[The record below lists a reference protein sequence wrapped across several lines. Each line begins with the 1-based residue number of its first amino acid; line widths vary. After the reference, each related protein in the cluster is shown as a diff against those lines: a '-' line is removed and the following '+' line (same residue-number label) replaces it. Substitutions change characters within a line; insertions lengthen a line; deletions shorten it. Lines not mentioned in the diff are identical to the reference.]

1 MKVFDRYVGADVELP
16 AEVDPGRYRLLA
28 PVCLNGTL
36 LLQAG
41 EVLWSDGGSRCL
53 LTESLSDEQVRS
65 FRTSPAEQDGQTPG
79 SVIDAAVLA
88 VAEQVESM
96 NPGDS
101 LPSPVMPTKLG
112 ELAQMYPLERLLET
126 TLSAGHLQTIAK
138 RPRMDMRYDTEMLPV
153 SRVQRMAVDAVTRLA
168 SHSEDW
174 IRREITGVVP
184 GRLKAEISQDE
195 LVIYE
200 NIVFARLLDRLRKTL
215 RKRLRDLDA
224 LLSKQAEA
232 GKLENAQHF
241 DHRLRH
247 DLCELW
253 GRSFA
258 DQPGA
263 GKSVHVTRDQISAL
277 LGKVTQL
284 QRSTVVQAI
293 PPMQQVPLSLRSTNI
308 LQHDPHYR
316 HLRPLWLLAHSTLL
330 QQARSPQDWLND
342 QRQRAQRY
350 SAYTGLLVRHA
361 LHASKMVDPQGEGA
375 SWRFGPST
383 LTLRS
388 ERGDWIL
395 QLRTG
400 TGSVEQLTVVPAW
413 RGCRDWEGQKLDRCV
428 LFCHPDETEADDSAT
443 GSDSVLNPLQFYGVE
458 RVRQAIERWL
468 LAQLL
473 IRYPFHVKNVPAA
486 LANDCKNAAPNFI
499 KVDGRSLSIIGA
511 PDAQVRA
518 KLEEFMRAGK
528 TSQETTHAITNALDQ
543 AKLLAKCRLCGQ
555 SVAPSDFKKSAH
567 GFKASCGCGHTW
579 TFQRSGD
586 GTLQAAYRLGAQQ
599 RPFSEIGSRELLI
612 GPASFAQLPPQSTQK
627 KQWVS

>member
-28 PVCLNGTL
+28 PVCLNGTV
-36 LLQAG
+36 LLQTDD
-41 EVLWSDGGSRCL
+41 VLWSDGSSRCL
-53 LTESLSDEQVRS
+53 LTRSLAEEPVRS
-65 FRTSPAEQDGQTPG
+65 FRMPPAEQDGQTPG
-79 SVIDAAVLA
+79 SVIDAALLA

-96 NPGDS
+96 NPEGS
-101 LPSPVMPTKLG
+101 LPSPVMPAKLG
-112 ELAQMYPLERLLET
+112 ELAQMYPLEKLLET
-126 TLSAGHLQTIAK
+126 TLLEGHLQTIAK
-138 RPRMDMRYDTEMLPV
+138 RPRMDMRYETEMLPV

-200 NIVFARLLDRLRKTL
+200 NIVFARLLDRLSKAL

-232 GKLENAQHF
+232 GKLENAQHL

-253 GRSFA
+253 GRSFD
-258 DQPGA
+258 DQPGN
-263 GKSVHVTRDQISAL
+263 GKSVRVTRDQISAL

-284 QRSTVVQAI
+284 QRSMVVQAI

-316 HLRPLWLLAHSTLL
+316 HLRPLWLLAHSSLIK
-330 QQARSPQDWLND
+330 QACSPQDWLND
-342 QRQRAQRY
+342 QRQRARRY
-350 SAYTGLLVRHA
+350 SAYAGLLLRHA
-361 LHASKMVDPQGEGA
+361 LHASKMIDRQGDGV

-383 LTLRS
+383 LTLRG
-388 ERGDWIL
+388 EHGDWIL

-428 LFCHPDETEADDSAT
+428 LFCHPDETEVDDSET
-443 GSDSVLNPLQFYGVE
+443 GSDSVVNPLRFYGVE
-458 RVRQAIERWL
+458 RMRQAVERWL
-468 LAQLL
+468 LVQLL
-473 IRYPFHVKNVPAA
+473 TRYPFHVKNVPVA
-486 LANDCKNAAPNFI
+486 LANDFKNAAPDVI

-511 PDAQVRA
+511 PDEQVRA
-518 KLEEFMRAGK
+518 KLEEIMRVSK
-528 TSQETTHAITNALDQ
+528 ISQETTHAITDALDQ
-543 AKLLAKCRLCGQ
+543 ARMLIRCRLCGH
-555 SVAPSDFKKSAH
+555 SVPPNDFKGSAH

-579 TFQRSGD
+579 TFLRSGD
-586 GTLQAAYRLGAQQ
+586 GALQATYRLGPEQ
-599 RPFSEIGSRELLI
+599 RPFSEVGSRELLI
-612 GPASFAQLPPQSTQK
+612 EPACFEQLPAQPTLRK
-627 KQWVS
+627 

>member
-1 MKVFDRYVGADVELP
+1 MKVFDRYVGIDVELP

-28 PVCLNGTL
+28 PVCLNGTIL
-36 LLQAG
+36 MQSG
-41 EVLWSDGGSRCL
+41 DVLWSDGGSRCL
-53 LTESLSDEQVRS
+53 LTGSLSDEQVRS
-65 FRTSPAEQDGQTPG
+65 FRMPAAEQDGQTPG

-96 NPGDS
+96 NPQDS

-112 ELAQMYPLERLLET
+112 ELAQMCPLEQLLET

-232 GKLENAQHF
+232 GKLENAQHL

-284 QRSTVVQAI
+284 QRSMVVQAI
-293 PPMQQVPLSLRSTNI
+293 PAMQQVPLSLRSTNI

-316 HLRPLWLLAHSTLL
+316 HLRPLWLLAHSSLL

-350 SAYTGLLVRHA
+350 SAYAGLLIRHA
-361 LHASKMVDPQGEGA
+361 LHASKMVDPRGDGA

-383 LTLRS
+383 LTLRD

-400 TGSVEQLTVVPAW
+400 TGPVEQLAVVPAW

-428 LFCHPDETEADDSAT
+428 LFCHPGETEVDESET

-458 RVRQAIERWL
+458 RVRQAVERWL
-468 LAQLL
+468 LVQLL
-473 IRYPFHVKNVPAA
+473 TQYPFQVKNIPAA
-486 LANDCKNAAPNFI
+486 LANDFKNTAPEII
-499 KVDGRSLSIIGA
+499 KVDGRILSIIGA
-511 PDAQVRA
+511 PDEQVRA
-518 KLEEFMRAGK
+518 KLEEIMRVSK
-528 TSQETTHAITNALDQ
+528 TSQETTHAITGALDQ
-543 AKLLAKCRLCGQ
+543 VKLMTRCRLCGQ
-555 SVAPSDFKKSAH
+555 SVAPNDFKKSAH
-567 GFKASCGCGHTW
+567 GLKASCGCGHTW
-579 TFQRSGD
+579 TFQRSDD
-586 GTLQAAYRLGAQQ
+586 GVFRAAYRLGTQQ
-599 RPFSEIGSRELLI
+599 RPFSEVGSRELLI
-612 GPASFAQLPPQSTQK
+612 GPASFAQLPPQSADK
-627 KQWVS
+627 KQRVS

>member
-16 AEVDPGRYRLLA
+16 AEVDPGRYRLLL
-28 PVCLNGTL
+28 PVCLNGSI

-41 EVLWSDGGSRCL
+41 DKLWSDGSSRCL
-53 LTESLSDEQVRS
+53 LTGSLSDEQVRS
-65 FRTSPAEQDGQTPG
+65 FRMPAAEQDDQTPS

-88 VAEQVESM
+88 VAEQLESM
-96 NPGDS
+96 KPGGS

-112 ELAQMYPLERLLET
+112 ELAQMYPLEQLLEV
-126 TLSAGHLQTIAK
+126 TLWAGHLQTIAK
-138 RPRMDMRYDTEMLPV
+138 RPRMDMRYDTEILPV
-153 SRVQRMAVDAVTRLA
+153 SRVQRMAADAVTRLA

-174 IRREITGVVP
+174 VRREITGVVP

-200 NIVFARLLDRLRKTL
+200 NIVFARLLDRLSKTL

-232 GKLENAQHF
+232 GKLENAQHL

-258 DQPGA
+258 DQPGN
-263 GKSVHVTRDQISAL
+263 GKSVRVTRDQINAL

-284 QRSTVVQAI
+284 QRSMVVQTI
-293 PPMQQVPLSLRSTNI
+293 SPMQHVPLTLRSTNI

-316 HLRPLWLLAHSTLL
+316 HLRPLWLLAHSSLL
-330 QQARSPQDWLND
+330 QQACSPQDWLND

-350 SAYTGLLVRHA
+350 SAYVGLLLRHA
-361 LHASKMVDPQGEGA
+361 LHASKMVDPQGDGV

-383 LTLRS
+383 LTLRD
-388 ERGDWIL
+388 ERGDWTL

-428 LFCHPDETEADDSAT
+428 LFCHPDEAGVDDSET
-443 GSDSVLNPLQFYGVE
+443 GSDSVVNPLQFYGVE
-458 RVRQAIERWL
+458 RMRQAVERWL
-468 LAQLL
+468 LVQLL
-473 IRYPFHVKNVPAA
+473 TRYPFHVKNVPAA
-486 LANDCKNAAPNFI
+486 LANDCKIAAPDFI
-499 KVDGRSLSIIGA
+499 KVEGRSLSIVGA
-511 PDAQVRA
+511 PDEQVRA
-518 KLEEFMRAGK
+518 KLREIMLVSK
-528 TSQETTHAITNALDQ
+528 ISQETIHAITDALDQ
-543 AKLLAKCRLCGQ
+543 ARLLIRCRLCGH
-555 SVAPSDFKKSAH
+555 SVSSNDFKKSAH

-586 GTLQAAYRLGAQQ
+586 GSLQAAYRLGPQQ
-599 RPFSEIGSRELLI
+599 RPFSEVGGRELLI
-612 GPASFAQLPPQSTQK
+612 EPASFEQLPPQPTLRK
-627 KQWVS
+627 

>member
-1 MKVFDRYVGADVELP
+1 MKVFDRYVGVDVELP

-28 PVCLNGTL
+28 PVCLNGSI

-41 EVLWSDGGSRCL
+41 DKLWSDGSSRCL
-53 LTESLSDEQVRS
+53 LTGSLSDEQLRS
-65 FRTSPAEQDGQTPG
+65 FRMPSAEQDEQAPS
-79 SVIDAAVLA
+79 SVIDEAVLA

-96 NPGDS
+96 SPGDS
-101 LPSPVMPTKLG
+101 LPSPVMPTQLG
-112 ELAQMYPLERLLET
+112 ELAQMYPLEQLLET

-174 IRREITGVVP
+174 ARREITGVVP

-232 GKLENAQHF
+232 GKLENAQNL

-253 GRSFA
+253 GQSSA

-263 GKSVHVTRDQISAL
+263 GKSVQAIRDQISAL
-277 LGKVTQL
+277 LGKVMQL
-284 QRSTVVQAI
+284 QRSTAVQAI

-308 LQHDPHYR
+308 LLHDPHYR
-316 HLRPLWLLAHSTLL
+316 HLRPLWLLAHSSLM
-330 QQARSPQDWLND
+330 QQACGPQDWLNE

-350 SAYTGLLVRHA
+350 SVYVGLLVRHA
-361 LHASKMVDPQGEGA
+361 LHASKMVDPQGDDV

-383 LTLRS
+383 LTLRD
-388 ERGDWIL
+388 ECGDWVL

-413 RGCRDWEGQKLDRCV
+413 RGCRDWEDQKHDRCV
-428 LFCHPDETEADDSAT
+428 LFCHPGETEVDDCET
-443 GSDSVLNPLQFYGVE
+443 GNDSVLNPLQFYGVE
-458 RVRQAIERWL
+458 RVRQAVERWL
-468 LAQLL
+468 LVQLL
-473 IRYPFHVKNVPAA
+473 IQYPFQIKNVPAA
-486 LANDCKNAAPNFI
+486 LANDCKNAAPEVI
-499 KVDGRSLSIIGA
+499 KVEGKSLSIIGA
-511 PDAQVRA
+511 PDEKFRA
-518 KLEEFMRAGK
+518 KLDEIMRVSK
-528 TSQETTHAITNALDQ
+528 ISQETTHAITDALDQ
-543 AKLLAKCRLCGQ
+543 AKLLTRCRLCGH
-555 SVAPSDFKKSAH
+555 SVAPNDFKKSMY

-586 GTLQAAYRLGAQQ
+586 GALQAAYRLGPQQ
-599 RPFSEIGSRELLI
+599 RPFSEVGSRELLFRS
-612 GPASFAQLPPQSTQK
+612 ASFEQVNATE
-627 KQWVS
+627 KQ

>member
-36 LLQAG
+36 SLQTG
-41 EVLWSDGGSRCL
+41 DVLWSDGGSRCL
-53 LTESLSDEQVRS
+53 LTGSLSDEQIRN
-65 FRTSPAEQDGQTPG
+65 FRIPPDEQDGQTPG

-88 VAEQVESM
+88 VAEQVESI
-96 NPGDS
+96 NPGGS

-112 ELAQMYPLERLLET
+112 ELAQIYPLEQLLET
-126 TLSAGHLQTIAK
+126 TLAAGHLQAIAK

-153 SRVQRMAVDAVTRLA
+153 SRVQRMAIDAVTRLA

-200 NIVFARLLDRLRKTL
+200 NIVFARLLDRLRKAL

-232 GKLENAQHF
+232 GKLENAQHL

-253 GRSFA
+253 GQSFA

-263 GKSVHVTRDQISAL
+263 GNSVHGTRDKISAL
-277 LGKVTQL
+277 LGKVMQL

-293 PPMQQVPLSLRSTNI
+293 PAMQQVPLSLRSTNI

-316 HLRPLWLLAHSTLL
+316 HLRPLWLLAHSSLL
-330 QQARSPQDWLND
+330 QQARSPQDWLNN
-342 QRQRAQRY
+342 QRQQAQSY
-350 SAYTGLLVRHA
+350 SAYAGLLVRHA
-361 LHASKMVDPQGEGA
+361 LHACKLVAPQGDGA
-375 SWRFGPST
+375 SWRFGLST
-383 LTLRS
+383 LTLRG

-395 QLRTG
+395 QLRTD
-400 TGSVEQLTVVPAW
+400 TGSVEQLTVIPAW
-413 RGCRDWEGQKLDRCV
+413 RGCRDWEGQKLDHCV
-428 LFCHPDETEADDSAT
+428 LFCHPGETEFDDSAT

-458 RVRQAIERWL
+458 RVRQAVERWL
-468 LAQLL
+468 LLPLL
-473 IRYPFHVKNVPAA
+473 TRYPFHVKNVPAA
-486 LANDCKNAAPNFI
+486 LANDFKNAAPDTIN
-499 KVDGRSLSIIGA
+499 VEGRSFSVVGA
-511 PDAQVRA
+511 PDAQVRK
-518 KLEEFMRAGK
+518 KLDDLMRVSK
-528 TSQETTHAITNALDQ
+528 ICHDTTRAIADALDQ
-543 AKLLAKCRLCGQ
+543 ATLLTLCRICGQ
-555 SVAPSDFKKSAH
+555 SVAPNDFRRSAH
-567 GFKASCGCGHTW
+567 GFKASCGCGHFW
-579 TFQRSGD
+579 TFSRSGD
-586 GTLQAAYRLGAQQ
+586 GAPQAAYRLGAQQ
-599 RPFSEIGSRELLI
+599 RPFSEVGSRELLI
-612 GPASFAQLPPQSTQK
+612 GPASFAQLPPQSK
-627 KQWVS
+627 ERK

>member
-16 AEVDPGRYRLLA
+16 VEVDPGRYRLLA
-28 PVCLNGTL
+28 PVCLNGIL

-53 LTESLSDEQVRS
+53 LTGNLSGEQIRS
-65 FRTSPAEQDGQTPG
+65 FKVPPAEQDGQTPG

-88 VAEQVESM
+88 VSEQLESM

-153 SRVQRMAVDAVTRLA
+153 SRIQRMAVDAVTRLA

-200 NIVFARLLDRLRKTL
+200 NIVFARLLDRLRIAL
-215 RKRLRDLDA
+215 RKRQRDLDA

-232 GKLENAQHF
+232 GKLENAQYL

-258 DQPGA
+258 DQPEA
-263 GKSVHVTRDQISAL
+263 GKSVHVTRDQISTL

-284 QRSTVVQAI
+284 QRSTVVQAV

-316 HLRPLWLLAHSTLL
+316 HLRPLWLLAHSSLL

-361 LHASKMVDPQGEGA
+361 LHASMMVDPHGDGA

-400 TGSVEQLTVVPAW
+400 KESVEEMTFVPAW
-413 RGCRDWEGQKLDRCV
+413 RGCLDWDDQKFDRCV
-428 LFCHPDETEADDSAT
+428 LFCHPGEMEVDDSAT
-443 GSDSVLNPLQFYGVE
+443 GSDSVLNPFQFYGVE
-458 RVRQAIERWL
+458 RVRQAVERWL
-468 LAQLL
+468 LVQLL
-473 IRYPFHVKNVPAA
+473 IQYPFHVKNVSAS
-486 LANDCKNAAPNFI
+486 LANDCRNAAPDII

-511 PDAQVRA
+511 PDEQVRA
-518 KLEEFMRAGK
+518 KLEEIMRASK
-528 TSQETTHAITNALDQ
+528 TIQETTHAITDALDR
-543 AKLLAKCRLCGQ
+543 ATLLTRCRLCGQ
-555 SVAPSDFKKSAH
+555 SLASNDFNKSEH

-586 GTLQAAYRLGAQQ
+586 GALQAAYRLGAQQ
-599 RPFSEIGSRELLI
+599 RPFSEVGSRELLI
-612 GPASFAQLPPQSTQK
+612 GPVSFAQLSPHSTARK
-627 KQWVS
+627 

>member
-28 PVCLNGTL
+28 PVCLNGSIL
-36 LLQAG
+36 LKAG
-41 EVLWSDGGSRCL
+41 DKLWSDGGSRCL
-53 LTESLSDEQVRS
+53 LTGSLSAEQVRS
-65 FRTSPAEQDGQTPG
+65 FRMPAAEQDEQTPS

-88 VAEQVESM
+88 VAEQLESM
-96 NPGDS
+96 NPGGS

-112 ELAQMYPLERLLET
+112 ELAQMYPLEQLLEA

-232 GKLENAQHF
+232 GKLENAQNL
-241 DHRLRH
+241 DYRLRH

-253 GRSFA
+253 GQSSA
-258 DQPGA
+258 GQPGA
-263 GKSVHVTRDQISAL
+263 GKSVHATRDQISAL

-293 PPMQQVPLSLRSTNI
+293 PPMQQVQRSLRSTNI

-316 HLRPLWLLAHSTLL
+316 HLRPLWLLAHSSLL
-330 QQARSPQDWLND
+330 QQACSPQDWFND
-342 QRQRAQRY
+342 QRQRVQRY
-350 SAYTGLLVRHA
+350 SAYVGLLVRHA
-361 LHASKMVDPQGEGA
+361 LHASKVLDPQGDGV

-383 LTLRS
+383 LTLRDD
-388 ERGDWIL
+388 RGDWIL
-395 QLRTG
+395 QLRTN
-400 TGSVEQLTVVPAW
+400 TGSVEQLTVVSAW
-413 RGCRDWEGQKLDRCV
+413 RGRLDWEGQKLDRCV
-428 LFCHPDETEADDSAT
+428 LFCHPGGTEFDDSGT
-443 GSDSVLNPLQFYGVE
+443 GNDSVANPLQFYGVE
-458 RVRQAIERWL
+458 RVRQAVDRWL
-468 LAQLL
+468 LVQLL

-486 LANDCKNAAPNFI
+486 LADACNNAAPDVI
-499 KVDGRSLSIIGA
+499 KVDRRSLSIIG
-511 PDAQVRA
+511 PPSEHVRA
-518 KLEEFMRAGK
+518 KLDEIMRVSK
-528 TSQETTHAITNALDQ
+528 ISQETTHAINDALDQ
-543 AKLLAKCRLCGQ
+543 ARLLIRCRLCGD
-555 SVAPSDFKKSAH
+555 SVPPNDFKGSAH

-579 TFQRSGD
+579 TFQRFGD
-586 GTLQAAYRLGAQQ
+586 GAMQAAYRLGPQQ
-599 RPFSEIGSRELLI
+599 RPFPEVGGRELLI
-612 GPASFAQLPPQSTQK
+612 KPATFEQLSRQPTLRK
-627 KQWVS
+627 